1 MHNHGAFSFNVTKK
15 DTGKR
20 LDQVIASTLPEYSRT
35 LITSHIRN
43 GYILVAE
50 IQRKPGY
57 RVSAGEKINGIIT
70 PQEALTC
77 TPEPINIDILFEDID
92 IIVVNKPPGLVVHPA
107 PGHYTGT
114 LVNGL
119 LYHCPDLVD
128 TGEQFRPGI
137 VHRIDKDTSGLLVIA
152 KNRQAHNRL
161 ADQFK
166 SRTIKKNYLALVHG
180 KMESQ
185 HGRISLP
192 IGRHP
197 VQRKKM
203 STISRKSREAVTLWK
218 VKEFFENATLIEIN
232 LKTGRTHQIRVHT
245 AALGHPVLGDQIYGG
260 KKREKLVE
268 EKIFRQMLHAWR
280 LEFLHPIKGN
290 RFFFEAPIPSDMEQV
305 LSALRSGGKLT
316 SITSDQPRT
325 FGKGIKNP
333 CF

>member
-43 GYILVAE
+43 GYIFVAE
-50 IQRKPGY
+50 TQRKPGY
-57 RVSAGEKINGIIT
+57 RVSAGEEISGIIT
-70 PQEALTC
+70 SQEALTC
-77 TPEPINIDILFEDID
+77 TPEPIDIDILFEDIA

-119 LYHCPDLVD
+119 LYHCPDLVAI
-128 TGEQFRPGI
+128 GEQFRPGV

-152 KNRQAHNRL
+152 KNRQAHHRL
-161 ADQFK
+161 ANQFK
-166 SRTIKKNYLALVHG
+166 SRTIKKTYLALVHG
-180 KMESQ
+180 KMKSQ

-197 VQRKKM
+197 VHRKKM
-203 STISRKSREAVTLWK
+203 STISRRSREAVTLWK
-218 VKEFFENATLIEIN
+218 VKECFAKATLIEVN

-245 AALGHPVLGDQIYGG
+245 SALGHPIIGDQVYGG
-260 KKREKLVE
+260 KKREKLAE
-268 EKIFRQMLHAWR
+268 EKISRQMLHAWR

-290 RFFFEAPIPSDMEQV
+290 RIFFEAPIPSDMEQV
-305 LSALRSGGKLT
+305 LSVLRSGGKLAAGST
-316 SITSDQPRT
+316 SIDPV
-325 FGKGIKNP
+325 P
-333 CF
+333 